1 LSFVLILVQENM
13 RNGGHN
19 VI

>member
-1 LSFVLILVQENM
+1 VLILVQENM